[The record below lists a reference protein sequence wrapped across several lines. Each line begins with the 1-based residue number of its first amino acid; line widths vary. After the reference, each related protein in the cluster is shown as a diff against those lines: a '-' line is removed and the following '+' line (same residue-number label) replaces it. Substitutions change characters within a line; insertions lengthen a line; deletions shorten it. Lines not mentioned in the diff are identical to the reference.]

1 MLLGKKNDYVFPDSI
16 KFIKLMSSLEIMD
29 TKWAEILKK
38 LEKNFCCYIMK
49 LMENLT
55 GEIKQKCKRCLKMKK
70 VSIIYWSNGG
80 NVEVLAN
87 AISEGVIE
95 SEAKV
100 DIKYVADA
108 TIEDILEADA
118 VALGSPA
125 MLNDEIEE
133 VDMKPFINS
142 LSELEINNKPLVL
155 FGSCGW
161 RDTKFIDK
169 WGDLMVEL
177 LI

>member
-1 MLLGKKNDYVFPDSI
+1 
-16 KFIKLMSSLEIMD
+16 
-29 TKWAEILKK
+29 
-38 LEKNFCCYIMK
+38 
-49 LMENLT
+49 
-55 GEIKQKCKRCLKMKK
+55 MKK

-80 NVEVLAN
+80 NVEILAN

-142 LSELEINNKPLVL
+142 LSELEINPCEMLYPD
-155 FGSCGW
+155 GSDYACCRNCIFHGIW
-161 RDTKFIDK
+161 SAGFPEDIQIGRAH
-169 WGDLMVEL
+169 V
-177 LI
+177 

>member
-1 MLLGKKNDYVFPDSI
+1 
-16 KFIKLMSSLEIMD
+16 
-29 TKWAEILKK
+29 
-38 LEKNFCCYIMK
+38 
-49 LMENLT
+49 
-55 GEIKQKCKRCLKMKK
+55 MKK

-142 LSELEINNKPLVL
+142 LSESEINNKPLVL

-169 WGDLMVEL
+169 WGDLMENYGFNVLEKFTVKDSVEKSDLKYAKEIGEL
-177 LI
+177 LSK

>member
-1 MLLGKKNDYVFPDSI
+1 
-16 KFIKLMSSLEIMD
+16 
-29 TKWAEILKK
+29 
-38 LEKNFCCYIMK
+38 
-49 LMENLT
+49 
-55 GEIKQKCKRCLKMKK
+55 MKK

-95 SEAKV
+95 CEAKV

-169 WGDLMVEL
+169 WGDLMENYGFNVLEKFTVKDSVEKSDLKYAKEIGEL
-177 LI
+177 LSK

>member
-1 MLLGKKNDYVFPDSI
+1 
-16 KFIKLMSSLEIMD
+16 
-29 TKWAEILKK
+29 
-38 LEKNFCCYIMK
+38 
-49 LMENLT
+49 
-55 GEIKQKCKRCLKMKK
+55 MKK

-95 SEAKV
+95 SEEKV

-169 WGDLMVEL
+169 WGDLMENYGFNVLEKFTVKDSVEKSDLKYAKEIGEL
-177 LI
+177 LSK

>member
-1 MLLGKKNDYVFPDSI
+1 
-16 KFIKLMSSLEIMD
+16 
-29 TKWAEILKK
+29 
-38 LEKNFCCYIMK
+38 
-49 LMENLT
+49 
-55 GEIKQKCKRCLKMKK
+55 MKK

-169 WGDLMVEL
+169 WEKKMEDYGFNILGKLTVRDSVEKENIIEAKELGRL
-177 LI
+177 LTQA

>member
-1 MLLGKKNDYVFPDSI
+1 
-16 KFIKLMSSLEIMD
+16 
-29 TKWAEILKK
+29 
-38 LEKNFCCYIMK
+38 
-49 LMENLT
+49 
-55 GEIKQKCKRCLKMKK
+55 MKK

-80 NVEVLAN
+80 NVEIIAN
-87 AISEGVIE
+87 AICEGVIE

-169 WGDLMVEL
+169 WGDLMENYGFNVLEKFTVKDSVEKSDLKYAKEIGEL
-177 LI
+177 LSK

>member
-1 MLLGKKNDYVFPDSI
+1 
-16 KFIKLMSSLEIMD
+16 
-29 TKWAEILKK
+29 
-38 LEKNFCCYIMK
+38 
-49 LMENLT
+49 
-55 GEIKQKCKRCLKMKK
+55 MKK

-95 SEAKV
+95 REAKV

-169 WGDLMVEL
+169 WGDLMENYGFNVLEKFTVKDSVEKSDLKYAKEIGEL
-177 LI
+177 LSK

>member
-1 MLLGKKNDYVFPDSI
+1 
-16 KFIKLMSSLEIMD
+16 
-29 TKWAEILKK
+29 
-38 LEKNFCCYIMK
+38 
-49 LMENLT
+49 
-55 GEIKQKCKRCLKMKK
+55 MKK

-95 SEAKV
+95 SEVKV

-169 WGDLMVEL
+169 WGDLMENYGFNVLEKFTVKDSVEKSDLKYAKEIGEL
-177 LI
+177 LSK